1 MVPTRFFLRSEILM
15 FAEHTMQKPDGEPD
29 ISGHFHTHLPN
40 LGNTRQGAGD
50 PAHRLSF
57 SATVHESRLQSRQP
71 DVGGG
76 CGHKRAYVWRQRRG
90 AAGGRR
96 SMLETASVA

>member
-15 FAEHTMQKPDGEPD
+15 FAEHTMQKQDGEPV

-40 LGNTRQGAGD
+40 LRKTRQGAED

-57 SATVHESRLQSRQP
+57 SATVHEGRLQSRQP
-71 DVGGG
+71 ELGGG
-76 CGHKRAYVWRQRRG
+76 CGQKRHYVCRQRRWAVG
-90 AAGGRR
+90 VRR
-96 SMLETASVA
+96 SILDTASVA